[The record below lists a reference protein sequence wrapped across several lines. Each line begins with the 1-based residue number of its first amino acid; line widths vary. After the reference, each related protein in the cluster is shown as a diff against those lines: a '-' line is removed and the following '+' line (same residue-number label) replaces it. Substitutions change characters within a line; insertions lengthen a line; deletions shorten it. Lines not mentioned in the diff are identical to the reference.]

1 MVDVLFGPAVG
12 SLFAAAMDIL
22 KLLLYPTGA
31 WIPGLTLNC
40 LLAGLIYGFFPVPQT
55 DKLWRI
61 LAAELTVALLVN
73 VLLRN
78 LMAVSGVR

>member
-1 MVDVLFGPAVG
+1 MKMVDVLFGPAVG

-40 LLAGLIYGFFPVPQT
+40 LLAGLIYGFSCTANRQT
-55 DKLWRI
+55 FGGFWR
-61 LAAELTVALLVN
+61 
-73 VLLRN
+73 R
-78 LMAVSGVR
+78 S